1 MRFQV
6 YSTSVIRLRRWLS
19 SWATDKAPLAP
30 WQNDSLMMLRQVII
44 PDPAPGP
51 SAARSLLKL
60 QKTDQRPWFY
70 SMNESWERGDQ
81 WVELPCPETATA
93 NGNSSSRVGGVVSD
107 SNADTRGS
115 ELAWDT
121 SLFLQM
127 SSSDASIDRHHQT
140 RDADE
145 TGRAISTLLKQ
156 FGGE

>member
-1 MRFQV
+1 V
-6 YSTSVIRLRRWLS
+6 
-19 SWATDKAPLAP
+19 A
-30 WQNDSLMMLRQVII
+30 
-44 PDPAPGP
+44 
-51 SAARSLLKL
+51 
-60 QKTDQRPWFY
+60 
-70 SMNESWERGDQ
+70 
-81 WVELPCPETATA
+81 
-93 NGNSSSRVGGVVSD
+93 SD